1 MISAQEIM
9 ELFSITSIEPRS
21 ISGKPGSQN
30 QQKQTM
36 KKIKMKPSGLELSA
50 TLMRCLYAVC
60 LCLMGC
66 GTTDNSEMTV
76 VLDNDNCLPVSQ
88 PPGDDLKNTRIN
100 VFVETSGS
108 MSGFMSAK
116 GTDFQ
121 KELWSVVEGLQSRIK
136 GGIDL
141 FQVRSKSEPIAGLQ
155 VSDFRQR
162 LNTGGFQSSK
172 STDIPEMLDSIFKKA
187 DDHTVSVLV
196 SDLIFSPENGNLAQI
211 SQISTDIRQRFK
223 GKNRSSVLLQ
233 LSSDFYHK
241 NHKGK
246 IENSPYYIW
255 IIGETKAVKA
265 VSKVIG
271 GLIETPANEI
281 DFGILLPRPRYS
293 VLPSLS
299 QVTNAIPLACP
310 QDGGYYVYRD
320 YSEEDQPELKFW
332 LGVDL
337 SALPAYMR
345 TADYLSKHLS
355 LGTLS
360 ADASVLQVKDISEL
374 KTKVDRELASKLG
387 LTQMLQLRV
396 GQISEG
402 TIISLNLERHAPAWI
417 DQFNIDKEDGLRQ
430 QTFGLKKMINGLED
444 APQDKQVSV
453 FAESFKIYIT
463 KK

>member
-1 MISAQEIM
+1 
-9 ELFSITSIEPRS
+9 
-21 ISGKPGSQN
+21 
-30 QQKQTM
+30 
-36 KKIKMKPSGLELSA
+36 MKPLGLELSA
-50 TLMRCLYAVC
+50 KLMRCLCAVC
-60 LCLMGC
+60 ICLMGC
-66 GTTDNSEMTV
+66 ATTDNSEMTV
-76 VLDNDNCLPVSQ
+76 VLDNDNCLPISQ
-88 PPGDDLKNTRIN
+88 PAADDLKNTRIN

-116 GTDFQ
+116 GTGFQ
-121 KELWSVVEGLQSRIK
+121 KEIWSVVEGLQSRIK

-141 FQVRSKSEPIAGLQ
+141 FQVRSKSEPIARLQ
-155 VSDFRQR
+155 VSDFRQG
-162 LNTGGFQSSK
+162 LNTGGFQSSQ

-196 SDLIFSPENGNLAQI
+196 SDLIFSPENGNVAQI

-241 NHKGK
+241 RK

-255 IIGETKAVKA
+255 IVGEAKAVKA
-265 VSKVIG
+265 VSSVIG
-271 GLIETPANEI
+271 GLIETPVNEI

-310 QDGGYYVYRD
+310 QDGGYYVYRE

-337 SALPAYMR
+337 SALPGYMR

-360 ADASVLQVKDISEL
+360 ADAAVLQVKDVSEL
-374 KTKVDRELASKLG
+374 KNKVDRDLASKLG
-387 LTQMLQLRV
+387 LTQMMQLRV

-402 TIISLNLERHAPAWI
+402 TIISLNLDRHSPLWI
-417 DQFNIDKEDGLRQ
+417 DQLNIDKEDGLRQ
-430 QTFGLKKMINGLED
+430 QTFGLKKMINGLEG
-444 APQDKQVSV
+444 APEAKQVSV
-453 FAESFKIYIT
+453 FAEPLKIYIT

>member
-1 MISAQEIM
+1 
-9 ELFSITSIEPRS
+9 
-21 ISGKPGSQN
+21 
-30 QQKQTM
+30 
-36 KKIKMKPSGLELSA
+36 MKPSGLELSA
-50 TLMRCLYAVC
+50 KLILCAVC
-60 LCLMGC
+60 ICLMGC
-66 GTTDNSEMTV
+66 SSTDNSEMTV
-76 VLDNDNCLPVSQ
+76 VLDNDNCLPASQ
-88 PPGDDLKNTRIN
+88 PPADDLKNTRIN

-141 FQVRSKSEPIAGLQ
+141 FQVRSKSEPITGLQ
-155 VSDFRQR
+155 VSEFRER

-196 SDLIFSPENGNLAQI
+196 SDLIFSPESGNVAQI
-211 SQISTDIRQRFK
+211 SQISTDIRKRFK

-241 NHKGK
+241 RK

-255 IIGETKAVKA
+255 IIGEAKAVKA
-265 VSKVIG
+265 VSSVIG
-271 GLIETPANEI
+271 RLIEASVNEI
-281 DFGILLPRPRYS
+281 DFGILLQRPRYS

-310 QDGGYYVYRD
+310 QDGGYYVYRE

-337 SALPAYMR
+337 SALPGYMR
-345 TADYLSKHLS
+345 TADYLSKYLS
-355 LGTLS
+355 LGTIS
-360 ADASVLQVKDISEL
+360 ADAAVLQVKEISEL
-374 KTKVDRELASKLG
+374 KNKVDRELASKLG

-402 TIISLNLERHAPAWI
+402 TIISLNLERHIPGWI
-417 DQFNIDKEDGLRQ
+417 DQLNIDKEDGLRQ
-430 QTFGLKKMINGLED
+430 QTFGLKKMINDLED
-444 APQDKQVSV
+444 ASEAKQVAV
-453 FAESFKIYIT
+453 FAEPLKIYIT